1 MKLLSFLLFVGL
13 VAISTGPHLY
23 YLWKREERNTFKVV
37 IGILSLAAVAGL
49 ILIFGI
55 QVPSIASLFNSLND
69 LVK

>member
-13 VAISTGPHLY
+13 VVISTWPHLY
-23 YLWKREERNTFKVV
+23 YLWKREEHKTFKVV
-37 IGILSLAAVAGL
+37 IGILSLAAVAGV

-55 QVPSIASLFNSLND
+55 QVPSIASLFNGLND